1 MTRRLANAGIALLL
15 IIALMGFLGVITGV
29 RGDSRQSYSLT
40 AAENESGVLTLS
52 DETLHAGDSFTVTV
66 QPAEGYRAAFV
77 VADSL
82 NSRTLTE
89 PNRKKTVFTGVMP
102 AHDVTLRG
110 IFVPEDQYAVALLYN
125 SLRGDCWTEPASAA
139 AGTPVVLNTS
149 VKEPYQVSRIAS
161 TPEDLAETM
170 VAGENGARL
179 FNMPESD
186 VVLEIGMTRDAFED
200 VPR

>member
-1 MTRRLANAGIALLL
+1 MTRRLYNAGIALLL

-52 DETLHAGDSFTVTV
+52 DET
-66 QPAEGYRAAFV
+66 
-77 VADSL
+77 ADSL

-186 VVLEIGMTRDAFED
+186 VVLEIGMTRDAL
-200 VPR
+200 